1 MLATTNMLSRSW
13 LELPEALTAFL
24 IPLPYLLAS
33 IAYPAGVRRM
43 PKLPSTLSEAVA
55 EAAPVLESP
64 NTLADS
70 PLLHSLLLSSAT
82 LLLVGIIAK
91 VSSTLQ
97 PLDRR
102 KEEEGKKNTSNR
114 TNAPTRMA
122 TNVAGLLLPFYAT
135 LQLGGAKTALV
146 LLVALGA
153 GIGAMDQ
160 KPGKNTP
167 WDDVRRTLRTRK
179 VTSGALLLAMIT
191 DIVTSGNTA
200 GSLIGYGALLTSM
213 LLAPPP
219 LPTARWSIMTGTQSQ
234 ASYMGGM
241 HSRASLPKPSS
252 PLTNTSENQLLTIA
266 SGLVLTLT
274 TFLYSLIVSSSFA
287 ISHHTLGF
295 SSLSIAAAVALV
307 YFSLPTSLRSQKQ
320 VGLKLSGIFIF
331 AFSFWEHNSAGHI
344 NIAFP
349 WVCAL
354 LVGAVAFDTRS
365 PVPHSHSHGH
375 AGHKHS
381 HGHDHEHDHHLH
393 GNHSRISAFLIARA
407 TPGSIVHSVLIERDS
422 RRIAYF
428 GV

>member
-1 MLATTNMLSRSW
+1 MPSRSW

-24 IPLPYLLAS
+24 IPLPYLFAS
-33 IAYPAGVRRM
+33 MAYRSGVRRL

-55 EAAPVLESP
+55 EAVPALESP
-64 NTLADS
+64 EALADS

-91 VSSTLQ
+91 VSSSLQ

-102 KEEEGKKNTSNR
+102 KEEKNTSNR
-114 TNAPTRMA
+114 INAPMRMA
-122 TNVAGLLLPFYAT
+122 SNVAGVLLPFYAT
-135 LQLGGAKTALV
+135 LELGGAKTALI

-179 VTSGALLLAMIT
+179 VTCGALLLAMVA
-191 DIVTSGNTA
+191 DVATSGSTA
-200 GSLIGYGALLTSM
+200 ASLIGHAALLMSM
-213 LLAPPP
+213 FLAPPP

-234 ASYMGGM
+234 GSYMGGGM
-241 HSRASLPKPSS
+241 PSRASLPKPSS
-252 PLTNTSENQLLTIA
+252 PLTNTSENQLFTIV
-266 SGLVLTLT
+266 SGLVLTLI
-274 TFLYSLIVSSSFA
+274 TFLYSLIVSSSLSFSPHA
-287 ISHHTLGF
+287 LSF
-295 SSLSIAAAVALV
+295 SSLSVASAVALV

-365 PVPHSHSHGH
+365 PVPHSHGHGH

-381 HGHDHEHDHHLH
+381 HGHDHEHEHHLH